1 MGIDTIV
8 ELGPKRTLSGL
19 IRRIDRR
26 LRLLNVEDGDSLEKT
41 VAELNSS
48 TQ

>member
-26 LRLLNVEDGDSLEKT
+26 LRLLNVEDGESLEKT
-41 VAELNSS
+41 VAELSN
-48 TQ
+48 